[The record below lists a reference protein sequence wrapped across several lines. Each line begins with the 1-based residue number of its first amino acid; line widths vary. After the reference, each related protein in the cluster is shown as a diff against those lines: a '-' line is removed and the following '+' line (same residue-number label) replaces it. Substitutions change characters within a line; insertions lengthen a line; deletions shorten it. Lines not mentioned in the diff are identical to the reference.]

1 MHESRVAPHMEGLVS
16 PEVVTLLGRSGDRN
30 DIFRNHDRSASQN
43 YTGSHPM
50 PLFSTVPSTV
60 TSDWLSGLATA
71 TVLSER
77 SGPLP
82 RIRWM
87 GEGVIDSWFLT

>member
-16 PEVVTLLGRSGDRN
+16 PEVVTLLGWSGDRN
-30 DIFRNHDRSASQN
+30 DIFRNRDRSASQN

-60 TSDWLSGLATA
+60 TSDWLSGLLQPRYY
-71 TVLSER
+71 LSVRGLFLVYDGWER
-77 SGPLP
+77 GSSIPG
-82 RIRWM
+82 
-87 GEGVIDSWFLT
+87 S